1 MGHGD
6 LGGPRLIAVILVAEL
21 EQGGYITRHRDG
33 HRNRYALHDGQPL
46 RHPPESSHR
55 VDELLGLLSPA
66 G

>member
-1 MGHGD
+1 MGHGG

-46 RHPPESSHR
+46 RHSLENSHT
-55 VDELLGLLSPA
+55 VDQLLELLSPA